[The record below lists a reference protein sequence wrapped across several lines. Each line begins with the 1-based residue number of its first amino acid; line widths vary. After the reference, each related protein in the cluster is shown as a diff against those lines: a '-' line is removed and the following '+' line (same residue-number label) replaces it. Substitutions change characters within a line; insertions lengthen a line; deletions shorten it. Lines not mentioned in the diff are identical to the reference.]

1 MLRLYEIVTTI
12 YPIQILEQRLMYK
25 HKVLMYFDFF
35 SQFNRVY
42 VVLLKQNLKNPLI
55 LYVIW

>member
-1 MLRLYEIVTTI
+1 
-12 YPIQILEQRLMYK
+12 
-25 HKVLMYFDFF
+25 MYFDFF